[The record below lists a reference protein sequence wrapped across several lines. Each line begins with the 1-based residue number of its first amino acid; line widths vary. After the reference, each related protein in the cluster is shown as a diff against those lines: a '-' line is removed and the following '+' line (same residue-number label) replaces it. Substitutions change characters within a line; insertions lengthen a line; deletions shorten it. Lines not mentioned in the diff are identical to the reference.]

1 MGVQLNI
8 KSAEA
13 RQLAEKV
20 ASTTGVSITEAVTD
34 ALRRRLKEVE
44 REVATADD
52 ALAQR
57 VAEFR
62 AMIAG
67 SRECWPDAMLDVD
80 HGDLL
85 YGEDGL
91 PR

>member
-13 RQLAEKV
+13 RHLAEKV

-34 ALRRRLKEVE
+34 ALRRRLQEVE

-52 ALAQR
+52 ALLR
-57 VAEFR
+57 R
-62 AMIAG
+62 AADFHAMMAG
-67 SRECWPDAMLDVD
+67 SRACWPAAVLDVD